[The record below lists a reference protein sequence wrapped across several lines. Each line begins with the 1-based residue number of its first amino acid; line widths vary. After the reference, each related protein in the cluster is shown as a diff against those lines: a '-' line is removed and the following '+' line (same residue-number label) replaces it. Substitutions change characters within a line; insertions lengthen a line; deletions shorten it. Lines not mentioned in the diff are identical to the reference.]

1 MRIVSYSDILQ
12 ATLQAHQTT
21 ERYRIVRLFPF
32 KYHESVSEGRDYEWP
47 IVLGIESKFVSSKK
61 RPESDKDKNKMSL
74 YAPHLQNRPFPAKSS
89 ES

>member
-1 MRIVSYSDILQ
+1 MNRFL
-12 ATLQAHQTT
+12 
-21 ERYRIVRLFPF
+21 
-32 KYHESVSEGRDYEWP
+32 KDYEWP

-74 YAPHLQNRPFPAKSS
+74 HAPHLQNRPFPAKSS